1 VFTTEKGVPQQVL
14 HVTMIGPRG
23 VGKTS
28 LLASLYDQF
37 QAVCGEANLVMT
49 ADEDTRGVL
58 QHYREQL
65 NEFAS
70 GRPGSARRSR
80 GIEGNLAFREHRIL
94 LGTGGRREPQI
105 MLCFTDVPGEALSSG
120 TAMTTE
126 LRERLD
132 RSAVLFLAID
142 TPALMERD
150 GRYHQE
156 INKPNLVADF
166 VREVAAKGGDLLV
179 VMVPLKCEKYVHQP
193 DGMRKVRAR
202 VHESYYDMI
211 AQLGGLE
218 GGSTGVVLTPVQ
230 TVGSM
235 VFKRF
240 NADGV
245 EDFGLYRLGATYA
258 PVDTDQPLRWMLRFV
273 LNGYRKRDKTLME
286 ALRGIFTGDGV
297 RLAEALRVFAT
308 GCKLDRDGGFDV
320 LLGHR
325 FLDLP

>member
-1 VFTTEKGVPQQVL
+1 VFTTEKGVPQQML

-65 NEFAS
+65 NEFAG
-70 GRPGSARRSR
+70 GRPGSTRTSR

-105 MLCFTDVPGEALSSG
+105 MLCFHDVPGEALTSG
-120 TAMTTE
+120 TAMTAE
-126 LRERLD
+126 LVDKLE

-150 GRYHQE
+150 GRYHHE
-156 INKPNLVADF
+156 INKPRLVADF

-179 VMVPLKCEKYVHQP
+179 VMVPLKCEKYAHQP
-193 DGMRKVRAR
+193 DGMRRVRAR
-202 VHESYYDMI
+202 IHESYYDMI

-240 NADGV
+240 TGDGT
-245 EDFGLYRLGATYA
+245 EEFGLYRLGATYA

-273 LNGYRKRDKTLME
+273 LNGYRRRDKSLKD
-286 ALRGIFTGDGV
+286 IFKSIMLGDSV

-308 GCKLDRDGGFDV
+308 GCKLDRDAGFDV

>member
-1 VFTTEKGVPQQVL
+1 MFTTEKGVPQQVL

-65 NEFAS
+65 DGFAS
-70 GRPGSARRSR
+70 GRPGSARSSR

-105 MLCFTDVPGEALSSG
+105 MLCFTDVPGEALIDG
-120 TAMTTE
+120 RMKE
-126 LRERLD
+126 LIEKVE

-156 INKPNLVADF
+156 INKPALVADF

-179 VMVPLKCEKYVHQP
+179 VMVPLKCEKYVHE
-193 DGMRKVRAR
+193 DGGMRRVRAR
-202 VHESYYDMI
+202 VQESYYDMI
-211 AQLGGLE
+211 AQLGGIE

-240 NADGV
+240 NTAGF
-245 EDFGLYRLGATYA
+245 EEFRLRRLGATYA

-273 LNGYRKRDKTLME
+273 LNGYRRRDKTLIE
-286 ALRGIFTGDGV
+286 AFRQIVTGDSV

-308 GCKLDRDGGFDV
+308 GCKLDRDAGFDV

>member
-1 VFTTEKGVPQQVL
+1 VFTTEKDVPQQVL

-58 QHYREQL
+58 QRYREQL
-65 NEFAS
+65 AEFSS
-70 GRPGSARRSR
+70 GRPGSGGPR
-80 GIEGNLAFREHRIL
+80 GIEGNLTFREHRIL

-120 TAMTTE
+120 TTMTTE
-126 LRERLD
+126 LVEKLD

-156 INKPNLVADF
+156 INQPNLVADF

-179 VMVPLKCEKYVHQP
+179 VMVPLKCEKYAHEEG
-193 DGMRKVRAR
+193 GMRKVRAR
-202 VHESYYDMI
+202 VQDSYHDMI

-218 GGSTGVVLTPVQ
+218 GASAGVVITPVQ

-240 NADGV
+240 NADKG
-245 EDFGLYRLGATYA
+245 EEFRLRRLGATYA
-258 PVDTDQPLRWMLRFV
+258 PVNTDQPLRWMLRFV
-273 LNGYRKRDKTLME
+273 LNGYRRRDKRPMDVVRDFVL
-286 ALRGIFTGDGV
+286 GDSV
-297 RLAEALRVFAT
+297 RLAEALRVFAN
-308 GCKLDRDGGFDV
+308 GCKLDHDGGFDV

-325 FLDLP
+325 YLDLP

>member
-1 VFTTEKGVPQQVL
+1 VFTTEKDVPQQVL

-37 QAVCGEANLVMT
+37 QAVCGEANLVMI

-58 QHYREQL
+58 QTYREQL
-65 NEFAS
+65 DAFAS
-70 GRPGSARRSR
+70 GRPGSGGPR
-80 GIEGNLAFREHRIL
+80 GIEGNQTFREHRIL

-105 MLCFTDVPGEALSSG
+105 MLCFTDVPGEALSGGS
-120 TAMTTE
+120 TMTTE
-126 LRERLD
+126 LVGKID
-132 RSAVLFLAID
+132 RSAVLFVAID

-150 GRYHQE
+150 GRYHQAV
-156 INKPNLVADF
+156 NQPAVVADF
-166 VREVAAKGGDLLV
+166 VREVATKGGDLLV
-179 VMVPLKCEKYVHQP
+179 VMVPLKCEKYAHEEG
-193 DGMRKVRAR
+193 GMRRVRAR
-202 VHESYYDMI
+202 VQDSYHDMI

-218 GGSTGVVLTPVQ
+218 GASTGMVITPVQ

-245 EDFGLYRLGATYA
+245 EEFRLRRLGAEYA

-273 LNGYRKRDKTLME
+273 LNGYRRRDKRLLD
-286 ALRGIFTGDGV
+286 ALRDVFYGDTV
-297 RLAEALRVFAT
+297 RLAEALRVFAN

-325 FLDLP
+325 YLDLP